1 MILKNL
7 VLCKQKYQKQLQ
19 FEQLVA
25 PKNHKIYHYFDP
37 LNLKLF
43 KS

>member
-25 PKNHKIYHYFDP
+25 QKTTKFIII
-37 LNLKLF
+37 LIL
-43 KS
+43 